1 MKLLKTASLRNK
13 KNRVCKF
20 VIIVLSSLFLLCL
33 FFYCE
38 NNLITT
44 TNLVYK
50 NNKVPLEF
58 NDFKILHISD
68 LHNKEFGASQKNLID
83 KTIKI
88 NPDVIFI
95 TGDLIDSRRTSED
108 ELKIALKYLE
118 AAVKVSPVYY
128 VSGNHEFRSNLY
140 SKLKPELE
148 ALGVTVLDNGT
159 KTLTIG
165 ESSISILGLSDIT
178 FTFKN
183 YRNINIPKDIE
194 NKLNTLNLE
203 KENTL
208 SILLSH
214 RPELIDTY
222 AASHIDLVFS
232 GHAHGGQ
239 IRVPFI
245 GGIIAPD
252 QGLFPKYTEGL
263 YTYEDTTL
271 VVSRGLGNSLFPL
284 RIFNRPELVVLT
296 LKN

>member
-222 AASHIDLVFS
+222 AASHIDIVFS